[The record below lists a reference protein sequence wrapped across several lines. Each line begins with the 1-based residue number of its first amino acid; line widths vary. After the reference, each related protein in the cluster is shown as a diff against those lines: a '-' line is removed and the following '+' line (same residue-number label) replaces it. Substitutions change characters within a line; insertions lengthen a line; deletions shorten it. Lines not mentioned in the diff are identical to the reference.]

1 MQYIYKYISSERSC
15 PCPFEMFVFS
25 SMLGLVWTVTVFVS
39 SVDVLG
45 ATELA
50 FSFFLRCCA

>member
-1 MQYIYKYISSERSC
+1 MQYIYKYVHQRGVPNPLPLY

-25 SMLGLVWTVTVFVS
+25 SMLGLVWTVNVFVS

-45 ATELA
+45 AAEQL
-50 FSFFLRCCA
+50 SI

>member
-1 MQYIYKYISSERSC
+1 MQYIYKYVHQRGVLNPLPLY

-25 SMLGLVWTVTVFVS
+25 SMLGLVWTVNVFVS

-45 ATELA
+45 AAEQL
-50 FSFFLRCCA
+50 SI